1 MSSARAA
8 VEKRHM
14 SEQPLPDLP
23 AEDLENPKVNGAT
36 IHVNGLWPFLV
47 WLFGPIRQGGTG
59 MIIALMIIFFGAYEL
74 DKLGSPLLEKYG
86 EYIDGQTKFTET
98 VKKGMEAQ
106 VASTEAIKKVVSE
119 NRDLINN
126 TSAAAI
132 TAASDAK
139 LAAHNA
145 NESAKQAAIATA
157 DVADKLH
164 AAGEL
169 MSEVSRRRDSQ
180 MEAQTK
186 ALVEL
191 LETVKE
197 SSKNALV
204 PPSTNDGGA

>member
-1 MSSARAA
+1 
-8 VEKRHM
+8 M
-14 SEQPLPDLP
+14 SEQPVPDLP
-23 AEDLENPKVNGAT
+23 TEDLENPKVNGAT

-126 TSAAAI
+126 TSATAI
-132 TAASDAK
+132 AAASDAK

-145 NESAKQAAIATA
+145 NESAKQASIATK
-157 DVADKLH
+157 DVADKLY

>member
-1 MSSARAA
+1 
-8 VEKRHM
+8 M
-14 SEQPLPDLP
+14 SEQPLPDFP
-23 AEDLENPKVNGAT
+23 PVEDPENPKINGQT

-119 NRDLINN
+119 NRDLIDS
-126 TSAAAI
+126 TSTAAI
-132 TAASDAK
+132 AAASDAK
-139 LAAHNA
+139 IAAHNA
-145 NESAKQAAIATA
+145 NESAKLAAIATK
-157 DVADKLH
+157 DVADKLY

-169 MSEVSRRRDSQ
+169 MSEVSKRRDSQ

-186 ALVEL
+186 VLVDL

-204 PPSTNDGGA
+204 PPSTNEGGA